1 MVEINDDARGT
12 YNTNSQGK
20 FRTSMLKSRLCD
32 YSDEYILASRA
43 IAINEAENDDNA
55 KRLDEI
61 YKGVK
66 SENCAPF
73 TYCIS
78 EINNTQID
86 DATDLDVVMPIY
98 NSIEYSNNYLETSG
112 SLWQYYWD
120 DSYGNIVH
128 SN

>member
-12 YNTNSQGK
+12 YNTNSQVK
-20 FRTSMLKSRLCD
+20 FRTSMLKPRLCD
-32 YSDEYILASRA
+32 HSDEYILASRA
-43 IAINEAENDDNA
+43 IAINEAEDDDNA

-66 SENCAPF
+66 SENCVSF

-112 SLWQYYWD
+112 SLSQYYWD
-120 DSYGNIVH
+120 DSYGKIVH